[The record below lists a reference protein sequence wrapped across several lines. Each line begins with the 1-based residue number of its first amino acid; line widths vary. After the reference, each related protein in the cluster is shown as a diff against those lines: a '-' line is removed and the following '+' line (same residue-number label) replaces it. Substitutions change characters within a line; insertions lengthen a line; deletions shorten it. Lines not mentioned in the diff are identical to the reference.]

1 MVDIV
6 HEYQEIKDCWTKDED
21 KDWGSLINSL
31 IFAFLVSETVK
42 TADMFKDKK
51 MVEAGVYIIPSNLIS
66 FHDIVTPKLGKFNI
80 FRGGQ

>member
-6 HEYQEIKDCWTKDED
+6 HGYQEIKDCWTKDED

-42 TADMFKDKK
+42 TADMFKIKK
-51 MVEAGVYIIPSNLIS
+51 ML
-66 FHDIVTPKLGKFNI
+66 
-80 FRGGQ
+80 